1 MDSRVALIGI
11 IVEKNESVEQMN
23 KILHHYQEYIIGRMG
38 VPYRKRNVSII
49 SIAMDAPA
57 AVISALSG
65 KLGMLEGIST
75 KTIYSKIQD
84 AKDSGIE

>member
-11 IVEKNESVEQMN
+11 IVESSDSVEQMN
-23 KILHHYQEYIIGRMG
+23 KILHMYQEYIIGRMG
-38 VPYRKRNVSII
+38 VPYRKRGVSII

-57 AVISALSG
+57 GVISALSG

-84 AKDSGIE
+84 G